1 MLEPSDVQEVGKSAQ
16 QDPLTLLTAE
26 VIQEKNG
33 GVSGMPLCSER
44 KRVRNPIK
52 QGLILPPPPPH
63 YLLRCA
69 QSALLYSALPLSS
82 ISIYLIPH
90 I

>member
-52 QGLILPPPPPH
+52 QGLILHPPPPLPPP
-63 YLLRCA
+63 LCTVS
-69 QSALLYSALPLSS
+69 SAVFSVASFQY
-82 ISIYLIPH
+82 
-90 I
+90 